1 MSDPVI
7 GTQGDLAG
15 DLKNQMGFTPNKRR
29 IFKNLKGT
37 PPFKVAC
44 WKSLP
49 SFDVEYT
56 TQVRQ
61 GEDDTIYNVTIK
73 ITKIKDSDVADI
85 SFQGHKFGE
94 LHVGNYK
101 AGEETRHG
109 PNFVPRIDAETR
121 KNVFGG
127 HITPWCGLLP
137 ANIFS
142 KNAFNVILMQKFPTD
157 QTPIK
162 ITDPTIIRLT
172 TVKESKDSE

>member
-37 PPFKVAC
+37 PPFKVAY

-49 SFDVEYT
+49 SFVVKYNT
-56 TQVRQ
+56 KIIQ
-61 GEDDTIYNVTIK
+61 GEDKTIYNVLIE
-73 ITKIKDSDVADI
+73 ITKTKDSDVADI

-101 AGEETRHG
+101 AGEEMRHG

-121 KNVFGG
+121 KRVLGG
-127 HITPWCGLLP
+127 HITPWCGIMP

-142 KNAFNVILMQKFPTD
+142 KNAFNAIMQVKFPAD
-157 QTPIK
+157 QTPVELF
-162 ITDPTIIRLT
+162 DPDPIRLQ